1 MTILSVEKIL
11 IFQQVCC
18 YGNSYELPFVIKR
31 CARAAPAWVWGS
43 SAPRKHF
50 AWQQL
55 WSMGKGAG
63 RAVSVPQE
71 LLQVTMVSNQ
81 VSFFFFF
88 LLAQNSRSRC
98 MKRWKTKSII
108 CTGGRSLQKLDNSV
122 FLLAAMFSFLVNRKL
137 TSRHLVTWVRDAS
150 WRQCPPAST
159 CPEGLIPHPRT
170 AWPHSLH

>member
-1 MTILSVEKIL
+1 MLWKQL
-11 IFQQVCC
+11 
-18 YGNSYELPFVIKR
+18 
-31 CARAAPAWVWGS
+31 RAAICHKALCTCSPSMGLGQLCTQQALCLAAALVNGERSREGS
-43 SAPRKHF
+43 VSAPRAAASHH
-50 AWQQL
+50 
-55 WSMGKGAG
+55 GKQPGIF
-63 RAVSVPQE
+63 
-71 LLQVTMVSNQ
+71 
-81 VSFFFFF
+81 FFFFF

-108 CTGGRSLQKLDNSV
+108 YTGGRSLQKLDNSV